1 METLLIFAVYNTYN
15 MTNAN
20 KFVISLLITALGWS
34 LPYFFSFERHET
46 LFALGCGTGVIGTVV
61 TVFYLGH
68 VFNDRLNKK
77 DKGYY

>member
-1 METLLIFAVYNTYN
+1 MSHGAKFA
-15 MTNAN
+15 
-20 KFVISLLITALGWS
+20 ISLIVTAIGWS
-34 LPYFFSFERHET
+34 LPYFFSYERHET
-46 LFALGCGTGVIGTVV
+46 LFALGCAVGILGTVV